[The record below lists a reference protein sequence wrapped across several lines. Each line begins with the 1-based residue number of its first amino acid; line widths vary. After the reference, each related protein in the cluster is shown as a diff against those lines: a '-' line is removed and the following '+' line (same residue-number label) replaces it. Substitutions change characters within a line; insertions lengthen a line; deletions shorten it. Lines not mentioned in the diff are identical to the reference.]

1 MPSTPKDDAVK
12 KYVARRLAELSPI
25 FAKASIGD
33 FSEDIPLPP
42 DDDIFIELFAGVQIM
57 LDVIREK
64 IADLEKNNVQ
74 LNRQVKDLER
84 LNRFMVGRE
93 LKMREL
99 KKELAQLK
107 KIAGQLKSPRP

>member
-1 MPSTPKDDAVK
+1 MTRPSREVEQ
-12 KYVARRLAELSPI
+12 YVRQRLAELSPI

-33 FSEDIPLPP
+33 FSQDVQLPP

-64 IADLEKNNVQ
+64 ITDLEKSNIQ

-99 KKELAQLK
+99 KRELAQLK
-107 KIAGQLKSPRP
+107 KALDQL